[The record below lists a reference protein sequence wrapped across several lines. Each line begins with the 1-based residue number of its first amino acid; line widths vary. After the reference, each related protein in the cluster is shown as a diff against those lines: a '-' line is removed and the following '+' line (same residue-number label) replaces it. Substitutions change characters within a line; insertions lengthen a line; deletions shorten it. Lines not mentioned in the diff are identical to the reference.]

1 MSRIGRRP
9 IKIPQS
15 VKIQVDETQILVTGP
30 KGKQQASLHEK
41 LQLEQK
47 DDEIKIL
54 ADYKEDTIA
63 RTQMGTLYSLLNN
76 MITGVST
83 GFQKQL
89 RLVGVGYR
97 AAISG
102 KTLEL
107 NLGYSHPIKY
117 ELPDIVDAK
126 VNANTQIVL
135 ESCDKQALGQVAAL
149 IKQMRPPEPY
159 KGKGVLFEGEQIL
172 RKAGKSGKK

>member
-9 IKIPQS
+9 IKVPQS
-15 VKIQVDETQILVTGP
+15 VKIQVDENQILVTGP

-76 MITGVST
+76 DHRSQYGLSEATSPSWC
-83 GFQKQL
+83 
-89 RLVGVGYR
+89 RL
-97 AAISG
+97 
-102 KTLEL
+102 
-107 NLGYSHPIKY
+107 
-117 ELPDIVDAK
+117 
-126 VNANTQIVL
+126 Q
-135 ESCDKQALGQVAAL
+135 SCDQWENA
-149 IKQMRPPEPY
+149 
-159 KGKGVLFEGEQIL
+159 
-172 RKAGKSGKK
+172 

>member
-15 VKIQVDETQILVTGP
+15 VKVQIDEDRILVTGP

-89 RLVGVGYR
+89 RLVGYQIII
-97 AAISG
+97 IS
-102 KTLEL
+102 L
-107 NLGYSHPIKY
+107 KY
-117 ELPDIVDAK
+117 
-126 VNANTQIVL
+126 
-135 ESCDKQALGQVAAL
+135 
-149 IKQMRPPEPY
+149 
-159 KGKGVLFEGEQIL
+159 
-172 RKAGKSGKK
+172 

>member
-9 IKIPQS
+9 IKVPQA
-15 VKIQVDETQILVTGP
+15 VQIQVNANSVQVSGP
-30 KGKQQASLHEK
+30 KGKQEAKIHEK
-41 LQLEQK
+41 LKLEQSG
-47 DDEIKIL
+47 DEIRVL
-54 ADYKEDTIA
+54 ANYREDMEA
-63 RTQMGTLYSLLNN
+63 RAQMGTLYALLNN

-89 RLVGVGYR
+89 RLVGVGYK

-117 ELPDIVDAK
+117 DLPEVVDAK

-135 ESCDKQALGQVAAL
+135 ESCDKQVLGQVAAL

-159 KGKGVLFEGEQIL
+159 KGKGVLFEGEKIL

>member
-15 VKIQVDETQILVTGP
+15 VKVQVDEDRILVTGP

-63 RTQMGTLYSLLNN
+63 RTQMGTLYSLLSN

-97 AAISG
+97 AAING

-117 ELPDIVDAK
+117 ELPDIVDAR

-159 KGKGVLFEGEQIL
+159 KGKGIRFVGEQIR
-172 RKAGKSGKK
+172 RKAGKQA

>member
-15 VKIQVDETQILVTGP
+15 VKIQVDGDQVLVTGP
-30 KGKQQASLHEK
+30 RGKQKVSLHEK
-41 LQLEQK
+41 LKLEQR

-54 ADYKEDTIA
+54 ADYRGDTIA
-63 RTQMGTLYSLLNN
+63 RAQMGTLYALLNN
-76 MITGVST
+76 MIIGVST

-117 ELPDIVDAK
+117 DLPDIVDVK

-135 ESCDKQALGQVAAL
+135 ESCDKQVLGQVAAL

-159 KGKGVLFEGEQIL
+159 KGKGVLFEGERIL

>member
-1 MSRIGRRP
+1 
-9 IKIPQS
+9 
-15 VKIQVDETQILVTGP
+15 VKIQVDGDQVLVTGP
-30 KGKQQASLHEK
+30 RGKQKVSLHEK
-41 LQLEQK
+41 LKLEQR

-54 ADYKEDTIA
+54 ADYKGDTIA
-63 RTQMGTLYSLLNN
+63 RAQMWTLYALLNN
-76 MITGVST
+76 MIIGVST

-107 NLGYSHPIKY
+107 NLGYSHPIRY
-117 ELPDIVDAK
+117 DLPDIVDVK

-135 ESCDKQALGQVAAL
+135 ESCDKQVLGQVAAL

-159 KGKGVLFEGEQIL
+159 KGKGVLFEGERIL

>member
-9 IKIPQS
+9 IKVPQS
-15 VKIQVDETQILVTGP
+15 VKIQVDENQILVTGP
-30 KGKQQASLHEK
+30 KGKQQISLHEK

-63 RTQMGTLYSLLNN
+63 RTQMGTLYSILNN

-126 VNANTQIVL
+126 VNASTQIVL

-159 KGKGVLFEGEQIL
+159 KGKGVLFEGEKIL

>member
-9 IKIPQS
+9 IKVPQS
-15 VKIQVDETQILVTGP
+15 VKIQVDENQILVTGP

-107 NLGYSHPIKY
+107 NLGYSHPS
-117 ELPDIVDAK
+117 
-126 VNANTQIVL
+126 NTNCRIL
-135 ESCDKQALGQVAAL
+135 S
-149 IKQMRPPEPY
+149 MRRSTQTPR
-159 KGKGVLFEGEQIL
+159 LFSN
-172 RKAGKSGKK
+172 RVTSRR